1 MIKVVKIL
9 VVVVLV
15 GFLGFGLAPKAQAG
29 GCDSVTS
36 GCGGGGCGENEK
48 YTCECLGCEGNFYT
62 GNVHCYEYGNCSCGQ
77 AAGCAPTC
85 EPGETT
91 CGACSVSCGGGTQHC
106 GNGCP
111 GGGFDQACNTQS
123 CCDPN
128 AWGAWTPASWCGVV
142 TQSSTNACGT
152 TRTQT
157 SSCIECG
164 PTPASVVGVCGNW
177 TQTYNCGAS
186 VSGCTECG
194 PYISA
199 WSPALACGSVTQTRT
214 CTENCGTDN
223 CTGVATSQTICT
235 ECGPY
240 ISAWSA
246 CNAGTHKRTRT
257 CTENC
262 GVDNCSGVSL
272 IEDCL
277 GAVRGTLFNAS
288 DYSSCPAFNP
298 ATGYLTGLPAGV
310 GAPSRSFGFSG
321 TWPPLS
327 AAATDPQGNYSI
339 STYAPASYNYDFSPL
354 SDIYVTGGGPKL
366 TCVSAVATV
375 PGNPPSCT
383 TQPCSLV
390 NNMSFGFWKIY
401 GGWWQ
406 AVGGNVYGDDGIKSE
421 IPSSLTTEMSLI
433 LPTAGNRRGLLSYG
447 VTRPANMLGT
457 NPNAKVSTSLW
468 EKESK
473 YGGQVYDWDFFDKRF
488 NLFAKTTWSDGQAIN
503 YDDLGIGYQIFK
515 SAGPIFAFDFSPT
528 GTQKA
533 IFHVNGDLRVTGNI
547 TVPSGAF
554 LTVIAKGTITFDQAV
569 TQADGWYVAKNI
581 SVPCKDIDGNGCDKT
596 DSQFLGNGTFV
607 GWSGIALGRTRGI
620 TNNTAP
626 SEKFTYR
633 QDLFLNA
640 PKPMRM
646 YTKYYKPFV
655 P

>member
-1 MIKVVKIL
+1 M
-9 VVVVLV
+9 
-15 GFLGFGLAPKAQAG
+15 G
-29 GCDSVTS
+29 D
-36 GCGGGGCGENEK
+36 K
-48 YTCECLGCEGNFYT
+48 YKN
-62 GNVHCYEYGNCSCGQ
+62 
-77 AAGCAPTC
+77 
-85 EPGETT
+85 
-91 CGACSVSCGGGTQHC
+91 
-106 GNGCP
+106 
-111 GGGFDQACNTQS
+111 
-123 CCDPN
+123 
-128 AWGAWTPASWCGVV
+128 
-142 TQSSTNACGT
+142 
-152 TRTQT
+152 QT
-157 SSCIECG
+157 
-164 PTPASVVGVCGNW
+164 
-177 TQTYNCGAS
+177 
-186 VSGCTECG
+186 
-194 PYISA
+194 
-199 WSPALACGSVTQTRT
+199 
-214 CTENCGTDN
+214 
-223 CTGVATSQTICT
+223 
-235 ECGPY
+235 
-240 ISAWSA
+240 
-246 CNAGTHKRTRT
+246 
-257 CTENC
+257 
-262 GVDNCSGVSL
+262 
-272 IEDCL
+272 
-277 GAVRGTLFNAS
+277 FNI
-288 DYSSCPAFNP
+288 
-298 ATGYLTGLPAGV
+298 T
-310 GAPSRSFGFSG
+310 G
-321 TWPPLS
+321 TWPVIS
-327 AAATDPQGNYSI
+327 APVNTDSVGNYSESVYA
-339 STYAPASYNYDFSPL
+339 STVNPLYTYNY
-354 SDIYVTGGGPKL
+354 SDLINSGLAAGVKFQCQSASVTV
-366 TCVSAVATV
+366 TDQAQTV
-375 PGNPPSCT
+375 T
-383 TQPCSLV
+383 KDT
-390 NNMSFGFWKIY
+390 GFWRVY

-421 IPSSLTTEMSLI
+421 IPSSLAILIPPAEMSLI

>member
-1 MIKVVKIL
+1 MKNIIITIL
-9 VVVVLV
+9 LII
-15 GFLGFGLAPKAQAG
+15 GLFFTLMSDVYAG
-29 GCDSVTS
+29 ANGKCDDTQT
-36 GCGGGGCGENEK
+36 GCGGGGCGEKEVYVCK
-48 YTCECLGCEGNFYT
+48 CSSGACDLVALPSTYKCSL
-62 GNVHCYEYGNCSCGQ
+62 YGGCSCVKDSS
-77 AAGCAPTC
+77 CKP
-85 EPGETT
+85 
-91 CGACSVSCGGGTQHC
+91 AC
-106 GNGCP
+106 
-111 GGGFDQACNTQS
+111 DA
-123 CCDPN
+123 N

-142 TQSSTNACGT
+142 TQSRTNACGT
-152 TRTQT
+152 TETQ
-157 SSCIECG
+157 SS
-164 PTPASVVGVCGNW
+164 S
-177 TQTYNCGAS
+177 
-186 VSGCTECG
+186 CTECG

-223 CTGVATSQTICT
+223 CAGVATSQTICT
-235 ECGPY
+235 ECGPV

-246 CNAGTHKRTRT
+246 CSAVTHKRTRT
-257 CTENC
+257 CSENC
-262 GVDNCSGVSL
+262 GTDNCAGVSL
-272 IEDCL
+272 TEDCL

-288 DYSSCPAFNP
+288 DYTSCPAFDP
-298 ATGYLTGLPAGV
+298 ATGYLTGLPVGA

-327 AAATDPQGNYSI
+327 AATTNASGNYST
-339 STYAPASYNYDFSPL
+339 SVYAPGSYDYDFSSL

-366 TCVSAVATV
+366 TCVSATATV
-375 PGNPPSCT
+375 PGSPPSCT

-390 NNMSFGFWKIY
+390 NNMSFGFWRMY

-406 AVGGNVYGDDGIKSE
+406 AVGGNVYGKTGIKSE
-421 IPSSLTTEMSLI
+421 IPSSLATEMSLI
-433 LPTAGNRRGLLSYG
+433 LPDATAGNRRGLLSYG

-457 NPNAKVSTSLW
+457 NPNARVSASLW

-473 YGGQVYDWDFFDKRF
+473 YSGQVYDWDFFDKRF

-515 SAGPIFAFDFSPT
+515 SAGSISAFDFSPT

-554 LTVIAKGTITFDQAV
+554 LAIIAKGTITFDQTV
-569 TQADGWYVAKNI
+569 TQADGWYVANNI
-581 SVPCKDIDGNGCDKT
+581 SVPCLDVGGDGCDKT

-607 GWSGIALGRTRGI
+607 GWSGITLGRTRGI

-640 PKPMRM
+640 PKPMKM
-646 YTKYYKPFV
+646 YTKFYQPFV

>member
-9 VVVVLV
+9 AVVGLVVFLV
-15 GFLGFGLAPKAQAG
+15 FGWAPKVRAG
-29 GCDSVTS
+29 RNNPPKAPARIK
-36 GCGGGGCGENEK
+36 GCGPSNQG
-48 YTCECLGCEGNFYT
+48 
-62 GNVHCYEYGNCSCGQ
+62 
-77 AAGCAPTC
+77 
-85 EPGETT
+85 
-91 CGACSVSCGGGTQHC
+91 C
-106 GNGCP
+106 GNGCAENEKRVCP
-111 GGGFDQACNTQS
+111 CLNCLEGVLCVEYGDCYCVQSPACVDGGGTPEPTPPP
-123 CCDPN
+123 CDPN

-157 SSCIECG
+157 S
-164 PTPASVVGVCGNW
+164 T
-177 TQTYNCGAS
+177 
-186 VSGCTECG
+186 CTECG
-194 PYISA
+194 PY
-199 WSPALACGSVTQTRT
+199 P
-214 CTENCGTDN
+214 
-223 CTGVATSQTICT
+223 
-235 ECGPY
+235 
-240 ISAWSA
+240 SAWSA
-246 CNAGTHKRTRT
+246 CSAVTHKRTRT
-257 CTENC
+257 CSEDC
-262 GVDNCSGVSL
+262 GSDNCTGVSL

-288 DYSSCPAFNP
+288 DYDSCPAFDP
-298 ATGYLTGLPAGV
+298 ATGYLIGLPAGV

-327 AAATDPQGNYSI
+327 AATTDASGNYSI
-339 STYAPASYNYDFSPL
+339 STYAPGSYDYEFSPL

-375 PGNPPSCT
+375 PGSDPSCL

-390 NNMSFGFWKIY
+390 NNMSFGFWRMY

-406 AVGGNVYGDDGIKSE
+406 AVGGSVYGKTIKSE
-421 IPSSLTTEMSLI
+421 IPSSLLTEMSLI
-433 LPTAGNRRGLLSYG
+433 LPDTTMGDKRGFLSYG
-447 VTRPANMLGT
+447 LPKADDMLGT
-457 NPNAKVSTSLW
+457 NPNAKISTSLW

-515 SAGPIFAFDFSPT
+515 SAGSISAFDFSPT

-533 IFHVNGDLRVTGNI
+533 IFHVNGDVLVTGNI
-547 TVPSGAF
+547 TVPNGAF
-554 LTVIAKGTITFDQAV
+554 LAIIAKGTIAFDPSV
-569 TQADGWYVAKNI
+569 SQADGWYVAKNI
-581 SVPCKDIDGNGCDKT
+581 SVPCEDVGGDGCDKT

-607 GWSGIALGRTRGI
+607 GWSGIALSRTRGI

-640 PKPMRM
+640 PKPMKM
-646 YTKYYKPFV
+646 YTKFYRPFV